1 MPRQT
6 PLIALL
12 AGALLGGCGGQQ
24 ATAPKP
30 SRTAEP
36 ALARPAKR
44 AGEIVVRGEASPQ
57 SHGPFTFRGR
67 YTVRFEQIAPEDPSL
82 DFRGETSFVA
92 TLDRRPEEEA
102 ADSRRLFRAAR
113 RSGTRRIKVDGRFYV
128 DVAFGDFPYVIRFTP
143 AR

>member
-1 MPRQT
+1 M
-6 PLIALL
+6 
-12 AGALLGGCGGQQ
+12 GGCGGQA
-24 ATAPKP
+24 ATRRRRPAPP
-30 SRTAEP
+30 SRRS
-36 ALARPAKR
+36 AREAKR

-92 TLDRRPEEEA
+92 TLDRRPEEMA

-113 RSGTRRIKVDGRFYV
+113 RSGRRRITLDGRFYV

>member
-1 MPRQT
+1 VPRQA
-6 PLIALL
+6 PIIALL
-12 AGALLGGCGGQQ
+12 AGALLAGCGGQA
-24 ATAPKP
+24 ATQPTP

-36 ALARPAKR
+36 ALGREAKQ

-92 TLDRRPEEEA
+92 TLDRRPEEVA

-113 RSGTRRIKVDGRFYV
+113 RSGRRRISLDGRFYV